1 MGRDCADEQYRQV
14 QILFEKHR
22 SAAWF
27 LEKYDPT
34 EKYSD
39 LRARVRKQGW
49 QGALD
54 QFLEDLETGK
64 FDAIFETSR
73 SAGGD
78 VKTESP
84 NGDSQRPIKTEVPES
99 SKDEKPIKVEED
111 EEKTYDDPEWVNV
124 TGKDDDEVIIPH
136 KGHQVMIKTIP
147 PDIGR
152 LRLEPVCVTG
162 PCFQGL
168 FFVFVFVF

>member
-1 MGRDCADEQYRQV
+1 MAFFEPQV

-22 SAAWF
+22 TAAWF

-54 QFLEDLETGK
+54 QFLEDLEAGRFDSLFETGK
-64 FDAIFETSR
+64 AANLEI
-73 SAGGD
+73 
-78 VKTESP
+78 KT
-84 NGDSQRPIKTEVPES
+84 DSQNGETQVTIKTDAVEG
-99 SKDEKPIKVEED
+99 SKEEKPIKVDED
-111 EEKTYDDPEWVNV
+111 DEKGAEDAEWGN
-124 TGKDDDEVIIPH
+124 TNGKDDDEVIIPH

-152 LRLEPVCVTG
+152 LRLEPVSAVMIWE
-162 PCFQGL
+162 L
-168 FFVFVFVF
+168 SIE

>member
-1 MGRDCADEQYRQV
+1 M

-49 QGALD
+49 HGALD
-54 QFLEDLETGK
+54 NFLAELEAGNFDYVFEIPKSNQSLETK
-64 FDAIFETSR
+64 NETNNEEGN
-73 SAGGD
+73 ANG
-78 VKTESP
+78 VK
-84 NGDSQRPIKTEVPES
+84 
-99 SKDEKPIKVEED
+99 
-111 EEKTYDDPEWVNV
+111 EEKTPTKQEGEGEDSEWANEN
-124 TGKDDDEVIIPH
+124 GKADENDEVIIPH

-152 LRLEPVCVTG
+152 LRLEPVSSSSNKESRN
-162 PCFQGL
+162 
-168 FFVFVFVF
+168 

>member
-1 MGRDCADEQYRQV
+1 M

-34 EKYSD
+34 DKYSD

-54 QFLEDLETGK
+54 NFLVELEAGN
-64 FDAIFETSR
+64 FDYIFETPKSI
-73 SAGGD
+73 
-78 VKTESP
+78 
-84 NGDSQRPIKTEVPES
+84 QS
-99 SKDEKPIKVEED
+99 SETKNEIRD
-111 EEKTYDDPEWVNV
+111 EEGNANGLKEDKSTIKQETEGEDPEWANEN
-124 TGKDDDEVIIPH
+124 GKNEENDEVIIPH

-152 LRLEPVCVTG
+152 LRLEPVSIAAVART
-162 PCFQGL
+162 
-168 FFVFVFVF
+168 

>member
-1 MGRDCADEQYRQV
+1 V

-22 SAAWF
+22 PAAWF

-54 QFLEDLETGK
+54 NFLAELEAGS
-64 FDAIFETSR
+64 FDYIFEIP
-73 SAGGD
+73 
-78 VKTESP
+78 KTNQPEP
-84 NGDSQRPIKTEVPES
+84 KNETINEEGNTNGTK
-99 SKDEKPIKVEED
+99 
-111 EEKTYDDPEWVNV
+111 EEKTPTRQEVEGEESEWANEN
-124 TGKDDDEVIIPH
+124 GKNDEIDEVIIPH

-152 LRLEPVCVTG
+152 LRLEPVSTS
-162 PCFQGL
+162 
-168 FFVFVFVF
+168 